1 MQKKNIIFQRRKN
14 GEGKGG
20 KYLENEIYFS
30 WKLKLGEGKGGKYL
44 EMKDIFFVEVKKTEK
59 KRRIIYN
66 RAVHP
71 LINCKRPFHADDHLQ
86 AASQSG

>member
-1 MQKKNIIFQRRKN
+1 M
-14 GEGKGG
+14 
-20 KYLENEIYFS
+20 ENEIYFS
-30 WKLKLGEGKGGKYL
+30 WKLKIGEGKGGKYL

-59 KRRIIYN
+59 KRRIICK

-86 AASQSG
+86 AMAMLTEEICQRNSNHSPYISKLYI